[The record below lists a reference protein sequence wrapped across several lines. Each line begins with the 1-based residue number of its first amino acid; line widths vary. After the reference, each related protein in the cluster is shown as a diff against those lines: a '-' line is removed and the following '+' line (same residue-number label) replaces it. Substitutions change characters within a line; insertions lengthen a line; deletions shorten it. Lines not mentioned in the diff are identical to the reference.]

1 MVCPATDNHVKKY
14 QRQETFL
21 VEETDAD
28 YRTITL
34 PYIEK
39 HCLSVQVR
47 VSVRTISMFVFVRHD
62 LGIYATSR
70 SPRQWVC
77 NILEKKA
84 EVERIVYEDPDPE
97 VGFILLPD
105 FKWDQRQ
112 VTDKRLLAVTKRA
125 S

>member
-1 MVCPATDNHVKKY
+1 M
-14 QRQETFL
+14 
-21 VEETDAD
+21 EETDAD
-28 YRTITL
+28 YKSITL

-39 HCLSVQVR
+39 HCLSVQVGGAVAR
-47 VSVRTISMFVFVRHD
+47 EELLLVSARHD
-62 LGIYATSR
+62 AGTDVTSH

-84 EVERIVYEDPDPE
+84 EVERIVYEDPDPD

-112 VTDKRLLAVTKRA
+112 VTDNRLTA
-125 S
+125 

>member
-1 MVCPATDNHVKKY
+1 M
-14 QRQETFL
+14 
-21 VEETDAD
+21 EETDAD
-28 YRTITL
+28 YQSITL

-39 HCLSVQVR
+39 HCLSVQVGGA
-47 VSVRTISMFVFVRHD
+47 VVRQERLHASAPHD
-62 LGIYATSR
+62 VGTDVTSR

-84 EVERIVYEDPDPE
+84 EVERIVYEDPDPD

-112 VTDKRLLAVTKRA
+112 VTDTRLTVK
-125 S
+125 

>member
-1 MVCPATDNHVKKY
+1 MKKY

-28 YRTITL
+28 YRSITL

-39 HCLSVQVR
+39 HCLSVQVGGAVTKEER
-47 VSVRTISMFVFVRHD
+47 LHVSARHD
-62 LGIYATSR
+62 VVTDVTSR

-84 EVERIVYEDPDPE
+84 EVERIVYEDPDPD

-112 VTDKRLLAVTKRA
+112 VTDN
-125 S
+125 

>member
-1 MVCPATDNHVKKY
+1 
-14 QRQETFL
+14 
-21 VEETDAD
+21 
-28 YRTITL
+28 
-34 PYIEK
+34 
-39 HCLSVQVR
+39 
-47 VSVRTISMFVFVRHD
+47 MFVFVRHD
-62 LGIYATSR
+62 LGIYVTSR

-112 VTDKRLLAVTKRA
+112 VTDKRLLAVIKRA
-125 S
+125 SYAAK